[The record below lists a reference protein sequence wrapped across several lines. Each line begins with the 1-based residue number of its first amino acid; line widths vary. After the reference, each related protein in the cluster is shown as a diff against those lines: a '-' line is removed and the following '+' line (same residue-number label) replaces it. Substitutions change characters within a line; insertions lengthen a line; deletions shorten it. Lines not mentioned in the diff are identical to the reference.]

1 MKMRLLSL
9 LLVLAICLTLTACAN
24 EPPAPA
30 PEPET
35 TPSGTTEPLIEE
47 PERTVLTFAYCN
59 FNAYELWIKRFNESQ
74 DEYEIQAI
82 DYDPDG
88 TYDQESAQQ
97 KLLEE
102 LSTGNGPDIINLWD
116 FNFSNGDAGI
126 NQYLENL
133 YPYLDNDPE
142 LNCENILQSYLSV
155 HETEGALYST
165 IGNVMVDTV
174 VISDQVTE
182 NCQKW
187 GVEETLAAAEKA
199 GGASHLSCVTE
210 NSLGLASNLLG
221 YLTGEFV
228 DIEADTVDFDCEKY
242 RQLLQLCE
250 HVEEHQTTGTRD
262 YKGVM
267 YFDDVKTFYYPA
279 MYADMM
285 SDGFTYGFELGLDSY
300 WVASSDRFA
309 INSGSSEK
317 SAAWDF
323 IRVVFTPEYQLM
335 NSEFPTNLDALETRA
350 QMAREG
356 VTEDNRYYVVNG
368 EEREGTVDLTP
379 SASFD
384 TGYIDYTP
392 VPEEDIQRVMDLLN
406 STTKMLNNQLSEYED
421 IASLYAN
428 KYLSGKL
435 TLDEAAQGAQSEA
448 EALLSVSLG

>member
-9 LLVLAICLTLTACAN
+9 LLALAMCLTLAACTG
-24 EPPAPA
+24 EPPAA
-30 PEPET
+30 SPEPET
-35 TPSGTTEPLIEE
+35 TPSGTTEPLAEE
-47 PERTVLTFAYCN
+47 PVRTVLTFAYCN
-59 FNAYELWIKRFNESQ
+59 FNTYELWIDRFNKAQ
-74 DEYEIQAI
+74 NEYEIQAV

-88 TYDQESAQQ
+88 TYDQELTQQ

-102 LSTGNGPDIINLWD
+102 LAEGNGPDIISLID
-116 FNFSNGDAGI
+116 FNFAIDDADI
-126 NQYLENL
+126 NQYLEDL
-133 YPYLDNDPE
+133 YPYLGSDPE
-142 LNCENILQSYLSV
+142 LSRENILQSYLSV
-155 HETEGALYST
+155 HEVEGALYST
-165 IGNVMVDTV
+165 IGNVMVETV
-174 VISDQVTE
+174 VISGRVTE
-182 NCQKW
+182 NCTEW
-187 GVEETLAAAEKA
+187 GVEETLAAAERV
-199 GGASHLSCVTE
+199 GGGDHLSCTTKTSV
-210 NSLGLASNLLG
+210 NLASCLMQLH
-221 YLTGEFV
+221 TGEFV
-228 DIEADTVDFDCEKY
+228 DLEAGTVDFDSEKY

-250 HVEEHQTTGTRD
+250 QVEKRQTTGTRD

-267 YFDDVKTFYYPA
+267 YFDDLMTFYYPA

-300 WVASSDRFA
+300 WVASSDRLA
-309 INSGSSEK
+309 INSGSSVKE
-317 SAAWDF
+317 AAWDF

-384 TGYIDYTP
+384 TGYIDYTS
-392 VPEEDIQRVMDLLN
+392 VSEEDIQRVMDLLN
-406 STTKMLNNQLSEYED
+406 STTKMLNNQLSEYKD

-435 TLDEAAQGAQSEA
+435 TLDEAAAQAQSEA
-448 EALLSVSLG
+448 QTLLGASE

>member
-9 LLVLAICLTLTACAN
+9 LLVLAMCLTLAACTG
-24 EPPAPA
+24 EPPAA
-30 PEPET
+30 SPEPET
-35 TPSGTTEPLIEE
+35 TPSGTTEPSMEE

-59 FNAYELWIKRFNESQ
+59 FNAYEWWIKRFNESQ
-74 DEYEIQAI
+74 EEYEIQAI

-88 TYDQESAQQ
+88 TYETELVQQ

-102 LSTGNGPDIINLWD
+102 LAEGNGPDIISLVD
-116 FNFSNGDAGI
+116 FNFAIDDADI
-126 NQYLENL
+126 NQYLEDL
-133 YPYLDNDPE
+133 YPYLDSDPE
-142 LNCENILQSYLSV
+142 LSRENILQSYLGV
-155 HETEGALYST
+155 HEVEGSLYST

-174 VISDQVTE
+174 VISGRVTE

-187 GVEETLAAAEKA
+187 GVEETLAAAERV
-199 GGASHLSCVTE
+199 GGGDHLSCTTKTSV
-210 NSLGLASNLLG
+210 NLASCLMQLH
-221 YLTGEFV
+221 TGEFV
-228 DIEADTVDFDCEKY
+228 DLEAGTVDFDSEKY

-250 HVEEHQTTGTRD
+250 QVEKRQTTGTRD

-267 YFDDVKTFYYPA
+267 YFDDIKTFYYPA

-335 NSEFPTNLDALETRA
+335 ASNFPTNLDALESRVL
-350 QMAREG
+350 MARDG
-356 VTEDNRYYVVNG
+356 VTEDKMYYMADG

-392 VPEEDIQRVMDLLN
+392 VLEEDIQRVMDLLN

-435 TLDEAAQGAQSEA
+435 TLDEAAQGGQREA

>member
-1 MKMRLLSL
+1 MKKCLLSL
-9 LLVLAICLTLTACAN
+9 VLTLTICLALTACTGQ
-24 EPPAPA
+24 PPAA
-30 PEPET
+30 SPEPET
-35 TPSGTTEPLIEE
+35 TPSASAEPSTEE

-59 FNAYELWIKRFNESQ
+59 FNTYELWIDRFNKAQ
-74 DEYEIQAI
+74 NEYEIQAV

-88 TYDQESAQQ
+88 TYDQELTQQ

-174 VISDQVTE
+174 VISGQVAE
-182 NCQKW
+182 DCQKW

-267 YFDDVKTFYYPA
+267 YFDDVRSFYYLPL
-279 MYADMM
+279 YSSMM
-285 SDGFTYGFELGLDSY
+285 GGSFAFGSELGLESR
-300 WVASSDRFA
+300 WVITSDRLA

-317 SAAWDF
+317 EAAWDF

-368 EEREGTVDLTP
+368 EEREGTADLTP

-384 TGYIDYTP
+384 TGYIDYTS
-392 VPEEDIQRVMDLLN
+392 VSEEDIQRVMDLLN
-406 STTKMLNNQLSEYED
+406 STTKTESSELIELESITLKHAAQYYNGD
-421 IASLYAN
+421 
-428 KYLSGKL
+428 L
-435 TLDEAAQGAQSEA
+435 TLDEAVAQTQADV
-448 EALLSVSLG
+448 EALLASQ

>member
-9 LLVLAICLTLTACAN
+9 LLVLAMCLTLAACTS
-24 EPPAPA
+24 EPPAA
-30 PEPET
+30 SPEPET

-59 FNAYELWIKRFNESQ
+59 FNTYELWIDRFNKAQ
-74 DEYEIQAI
+74 NEYEIQAV

-88 TYDQESAQQ
+88 TYDQELTQQ

-174 VISDQVTE
+174 VISDRVTE

-187 GVEETLAAAEKA
+187 GVEETLAAAERV
-199 GGASHLSCVTE
+199 GGGDHLSCTTKTSV
-210 NSLGLASNLLG
+210 NLASLLMQ
-221 YLTGEFV
+221 LHTGEFV
-228 DIEADTVDFDCEKY
+228 DLEAGTVDFDSEKY

-267 YFDDVKTFYYPA
+267 YFDDVRSFYYLPL
-279 MYADMM
+279 YSSMM
-285 SDGFTYGFELGLDSY
+285 GGGFAFGSELGLESR
-300 WVASSDRFA
+300 WVITSDRLA

-350 QMAREG
+350 QMARDG
-356 VTEDNRYYVVNG
+356 VTEDKRYYMADG

-392 VPEEDIQRVMDLLN
+392 VPEEDIQRIMDLLN

>member
-9 LLVLAICLTLTACAN
+9 VLALTICLTLTACVT
-24 EPPAPA
+24 ESPTPSS
-30 PEPET
+30 EPET
-35 TPSGTTEPLIEE
+35 TPSATTEPLAEE

-59 FNAYELWIKRFNESQ
+59 FNAYELWINRFNESQ

-82 DYDPDG
+82 DYDPNS
-88 TYDQESAQQ
+88 TYETELVQQ

-102 LSTGNGPDIINLWD
+102 LAEGNGPDIISLTD
-116 FNFSNGDAGI
+116 FNFAIDDTDI
-126 NQYLENL
+126 NQYLEDL
-133 YPYLDNDPE
+133 YPYLDSDPE
-142 LNCENILQSYLSV
+142 LSRENILQSYLSV
-155 HETEGALYST
+155 HEVEGVLYST
-165 IGNVMVDTV
+165 IGNVMVETV
-174 VISDQVTE
+174 VISDRVTE

-187 GVEETLAAAEKA
+187 GVEETLAAAERV
-199 GGASHLSCVTE
+199 GGGDHLSCTTKTSV
-210 NSLGLASNLLG
+210 NLASRLMQLH
-221 YLTGEFV
+221 TGEFV
-228 DIEADTVDFDCEKY
+228 DLEAGTVDFDSEKY

-250 HVEEHQTTGTRD
+250 QVEKRQTTGTRD

-267 YFDDVKTFYYPA
+267 YFDDIKTFYYPA

-300 WVASSDRFA
+300 WVASSDRLA

-317 SAAWDF
+317 EAAWDF

-335 NSEFPTNLDALETRA
+335 NTEFPTNLDALESRVL
-350 QMAREG
+350 MAREG
-356 VTEDNRYYVVNG
+356 VTEDKRYYMADG

-384 TGYIDYTP
+384 TGDIDYAP

-406 STTKMLNNQLSEYED
+406 STTKMLNNELSEYKD

-435 TLDEAAQGAQSEA
+435 TLDEAAQGAQREA